1 MSIGHQAS
9 GSTPY
14 APTFDRTFLAPR
26 YWPAWLGLALLRLGA
41 LLPRW
46 LWAAL
51 GGLGGELYYRLSR
64 KRRRIA
70 LINLGLCFP
79 ELSARARRA
88 LARRHFRVLM
98 QSVLDFGWVWWSSP
112 RGLDARVQVVGR
124 EHYERARS
132 GGGNVILLT
141 GHIAALEVGAM
152 VVARWQRYVGLIKPV
167 RNRLVDWVMTRARTR
182 FGGDLFL
189 RSQGIRPIVRAIKR
203 GSGFYYLPDEDLG
216 PKDSVFVPF
225 FGVPAATLS
234 TLGRLAAMTDAV
246 VVPCFTRLL
255 PWGRG
260 YEMVFYPPLLD
271 LPTGDPVAD
280 AVQMNAALE
289 RAIRDMPEQYMW
301 TYKRFK
307 TRPDGSPSLYEP
319 PARGR

>member
-1 MSIGHQAS
+1 MSTPSRAS
-9 GSTPY
+9 EPY
-14 APTFDRTFLAPR
+14 APAFAAALLAPR
-26 YWPAWLGLALLRLGA
+26 YWPAWFGLGLLRLGA
-41 LLPRW
+41 MLPRR
-46 LWAAL
+46 LWSAL

-70 LINLGLCFP
+70 LINLALCFP
-79 ELSARARRA
+79 GLSARERRA
-88 LARRHFRVLM
+88 LARAHFRVLM

-112 RGLDARVQVVGR
+112 RGLDARVHVVNR
-124 EHYERARS
+124 EHYERARA
-132 GGGNVILLT
+132 GGRNVILLT

-152 VVARWQRYVGLIKPV
+152 VVARWQRYVGLVKPV
-167 RNRLVDWVMTRARTR
+167 RNKLVDWVMTRARTR

-189 RSQGIRPIVRAIKR
+189 RSQGIRPIVRAIKN

-225 FGVPAATLS
+225 FGVQAATLS

-255 PWGRG
+255 PHGRG

-301 TYKRFK
+301 SYKRFK
-307 TRPDGSPSLYEP
+307 TRPDGAPSPYEP
-319 PARGR
+319 PSRGR